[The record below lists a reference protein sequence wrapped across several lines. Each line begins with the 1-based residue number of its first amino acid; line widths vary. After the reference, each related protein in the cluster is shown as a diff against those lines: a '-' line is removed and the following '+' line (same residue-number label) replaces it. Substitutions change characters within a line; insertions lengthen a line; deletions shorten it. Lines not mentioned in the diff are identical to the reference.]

1 MENETVS
8 KNFIENIIDKDL
20 AEGVYDTVHTRFPPE
35 PNGYLH
41 IGHAKSILFS
51 FGSGKIVSQSLTV
64 TLLFNVVVPSGSIN
78 CALFCPPLIVM
89 DFTFGQ
95 LVPET
100 CTTVML
106 FF

>member
-1 MENETVS
+1 MVAQ
-8 KNFIENIIDKDL
+8 I
-20 AEGVYDTVHTRFPPE
+20 
-35 PNGYLH
+35 
-41 IGHAKSILFS
+41 ILFS

-95 LVPET
+95 LVLATT
-100 CTTVML
+100 CCPFKFTEYFAVESVIAL
-106 FF
+106 NASSIVA